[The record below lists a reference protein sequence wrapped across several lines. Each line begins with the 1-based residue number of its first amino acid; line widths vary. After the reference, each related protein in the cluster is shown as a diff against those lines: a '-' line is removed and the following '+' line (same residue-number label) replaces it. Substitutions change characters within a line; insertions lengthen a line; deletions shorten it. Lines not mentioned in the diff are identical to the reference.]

1 MKNVLLGISL
11 VLLIILLLLPP
22 SLRWFASDL
31 YKDNEEKPKD
41 VVTVLNCV
49 KDDETINTTYFND
62 NPYNYQYTVIGNI
75 LENDNDN
82 NLIIQ
87 NIKRYAS
94 PSYDEISNIT
104 TYQMVLSSVEIS
116 VESLKNYTYSPE
128 DQESYY
134 QSIGFTCTMRTV

>member
-49 KDDETINTTYFND
+49 KDDETVNTTYFND
-62 NPYNYQYTVIGNI
+62 NPYNYQYTIRGN
-75 LENDNDN
+75 LLDSDSVN

-87 NIKRYAS
+87 NIKRYANT
-94 PSYDEISNIT
+94 SYDVISNLT

-116 VESLKNYTYSPE
+116 VESLKNYTYSPLE
-128 DQESYY
+128 QQSYY